1 MTSKT
6 CSSCGARFDCGAG
19 ESASRCWCRDLPTIM
34 PLDFSQDCRCP
45 PCLETEIQ
53 ARIAAF
59 VATVTPAQARAGVG
73 LRWASDDPLV
83 EGIDYSVEGDGRLVF
98 TAWYLLKRGTC
109 CESGCR
115 HCPYGWQ
122 AP

>member
-6 CSSCGARFDCGAG
+6 CSTCGARFDCGAG
-19 ESASRCWCRDLPTIM
+19 DSARPM

-45 PCLETEIQ
+45 PCLKAEIQ
-53 ARIAAF
+53 SRIAAF

-73 LRWASDDPLV
+73 LRWASDDALV
-83 EGIDYSVEGDGRLVF
+83 EDIDYELEGGCLVF
-98 TAWYLLKRGTC
+98 TAWYLLKRGAC

-115 HCPYGWQ
+115 HCPYGFE
-122 AP
+122 AR